1 MPVSTGDAFLCPS
14 CNKQVSRWQE
24 GNLSGSE
31 RIQLHPDFTQSATW
45 ARIPSLLAR
54 KKWCCQRDLTL
65 GLHHTKV
72 KWTGSTNCQSS
83 CTHLQSL
90 TVVKREGGKQGLD
103 RVHSKLAFSG
113 LLFQKLVWFEV
124 TFSGCYSGLDQ
135 CRLSE
140 WLSGA
145 WSTFHFIL
153 RWLFS
158 DLIQAAVFTPVFTSR
173 TVFSYISKAHICG

>member
-24 GNLSGSE
+24 GNLSESE
-31 RIQLHPDFTQSATW
+31 RIQLPPDFTQVQHEHA
-45 ARIPSLLAR
+45 SLHFWPERNDAV
-54 KKWCCQRDLTL
+54 RDLTL

-90 TVVKREGGKQGLD
+90 TVVKREGGKWGLD